1 MKKMKKIVALVLA
14 LAVCFSLAACGGDK
28 PADTPAPS
36 GSAGTEVQTTDKEE
50 IVIGYVG
57 PFTGALSMFTADME
71 WLTNLAVEAINAD
84 GGIYISG
91 YDKTLPVRVVF
102 ADSESDPTT
111 ASEVAQ
117 KLVLE
122 QGVDVLTGGWTPDT
136 TAPVSAVAEKNGIPC
151 LLSNSPAESWAASG
165 NYEWSYGIMFSVVD
179 MMEAYVDAID
189 KLDTNKKVGFLF
201 DSEVDGVTFS
211 AELQRELEE
220 RGYEVVDPGRFPMST
235 TDYTSIISQLKDAGC
250 DVVAGNQILPNFTTA
265 WQQFHQL
272 GYVPKAMI
280 IGKAIAYGNDV
291 NALGNEIGDGLIT
304 EIHWDRSW
312 PYTSTLL
319 GLTCEELATKWETE
333 KGVQDTGTSL
343 GYNLALYEVLDL
355 ALSSCADLE
364 PETIKNAIA
373 AVDYTGIYGHL
384 STGGTHV
391 FKVPLVA
398 GQWVPSETWDYE
410 AVIVGDGFYEDIPSV
425 DPYVL
430 PATTLK

>member
-14 LAVCFSLAACGGDK
+14 LAVCFSLAACG
-28 PADTPAPS
+28 APS
-36 GSAGTEVQTTDKEE
+36 NAPQQGDSTGATTTDKEE

-57 PFTGALSMFTADME
+57 PFTGALSMFTVDFNWLADQ
-71 WLTNLAVEAINAD
+71 AVEAINAD

-91 YDKTLPVRVVF
+91 YDKTLPIRVVT

-122 QGVDVLTGGWTPDT
+122 EGVDVLCAGWTPDT

-179 MMEAYVDAID
+179 MMEAYVDALD

-211 AELQRELEE
+211 AQLQTELEE
-220 RGYEVVDPGRFPMST
+220 RGYTVVDPGRFPMST
-235 TDYTSIISQLKDAGC
+235 TDYTSIITQLKDAGC
-250 DVVAGNQILPNFTTA
+250 DIVAGNQILPNFTTA

-291 NALGNEIGDGLIT
+291 NALGNDIGNGLIT

-319 GLTCEELATKWETE
+319 GLSCEELAAKWEAEQGT
-333 KGVQDTGTSL
+333 QDTGTSL
-343 GYNLALYEVLDL
+343 GYNLALFEVLDI
-355 ALSSCADLE
+355 ALSNCADLE

-384 STGGTHV
+384 STEGTHI

-398 GQWVPSETWDYE
+398 GQWVPSEEWDYE
-410 AVIVGDGFYEDIPSV
+410 AVIVGDGFYEDIPTV
-425 DPYVL
+425 DPYVI

>member
-1 MKKMKKIVALVLA
+1 MKKIVALVLA
-14 LAVCFSLAACGGDK
+14 VALCLSLAACGG
-28 PADTPAPS
+28 PQGGQQQGGQQGGGEA
-36 GSAGTEVQTTDKEE
+36 KEE

-57 PFTGALSMFTADME
+57 PFTGSLSMFTQDFE
-71 WLTNLAVEAINAD
+71 WLSDQATAVMNED
-84 GGIYISG
+84 GGIYIESL
-91 YDKTLPVRVVF
+91 DKTLPVKVVI

-122 QGVDVLTGGWTPDT
+122 QNVDVLCGGWTPDT

-151 LLSNSPAESWAASG
+151 LLSNSPAESWQASG
-165 NYEWSYGIMFSVVD
+165 NYEWSYGIMFSVED
-179 MMEAYVDAID
+179 MMESYADALD

-211 AELQRELEE
+211 AALQTELES
-220 RGYEVVDPGRFPMST
+220 RGYEIVDPGRFPMST
-235 TDYTSIISQLKDAGC
+235 TDYTSIITQLKDAGC
-250 DVVAGNQILPNFTTA
+250 DIVAGNQILPNFTTA

-291 NALGNEIGDGLIT
+291 AALGNDIGNGLLT
-304 EIHWDRSW
+304 EIHWDRSY

-319 GLTCEELATKWETE
+319 GLTAEELAQKQEAE
-333 KGVQDTGTSL
+333 VGIQYTGTSL
-343 GYNLALYEVLDL
+343 GYNLALFEVLDI
-355 ALSSCADLE
+355 ALSNCKDLE

-373 AVDYTGIYGHL
+373 AVDYEGIYGHL
-384 STGGTHV
+384 STEGTHV
-391 FKVPLVA
+391 FKVPLVT

-410 AVIVGDGFYEDIPSV
+410 AVIVGSGNYDDVPTV
-425 DPYVL
+425 DPVII
-430 PATTLK
+430 PGTTLK